1 MTAPTAPTQ
10 PTQEELRA
18 ELLRRRLAGRGAGTS
33 ARTASIPRADRTKP
47 LELSAGQRQL
57 WFLHQLDPESP
68 EYLLPMAYRLRGPL
82 SPGTLQ
88 QAFDSLAARHEIL
101 RTRYVLDAADPRQVV
116 DPAGPVDLAVTD
128 RPGLDAA
135 ARDAAAVAFTEAR
148 AAETF
153 DLAAD
158 HPLRV
163 RLLRFAPDDHVL
175 LVVMHHIACDALTRP
190 LLLADLA
197 ALYRGEELPELPV
210 QYADYAAWAAR
221 RQSGPDAD
229 RGLDR
234 WRRELAG
241 VEPLALPTDRPRPAV
256 RTWGGATHGFDVP
269 ATTATALRK
278 VARDGDATLFM
289 VLLTA
294 YQTLLGRYTGKRD
307 VSVGT
312 AVSGRTRPELR
323 QMAGYAYNTLVL
335 RGRWSADPAFR
346 DVLAAN
352 RTTVLD
358 AFDHQETP
366 FDRIADELEPERDL
380 STTPLFQ
387 VMFDLA
393 SGEGADGPGLP
404 GITAEPVPAAS
415 SIARFDLTLHLTER
429 ADGTLHGSLEYAT
442 ALFDAATAA
451 RIAGHYPRLLAQIA
465 ATPDAPLSTLDP
477 IGPEERALLLDGPA
491 TPVGT
496 DHPLDATA
504 LRPVL
509 EAILEQAAA
518 TPDATALRHGD
529 TTYTYRRLAE
539 ESEQYARRLAG
550 LGIGPEDTVAVLLDR
565 SPRLVAALLGIWRA
579 GAAYVPVD
587 PGYPDERVGHMLA
600 TTGTRTVLTETRYAD
615 RFDGPAVLVAD
626 EDGSTA
632 LDMDEDGS
640 TALDMDEDGSTA
652 LDMDEDGSTALDMD
666 EDGSAAP
673 ADADGLTVLVADDP
687 AEQAARAAATAAL
700 PTGYDLDALAYV
712 IYTSGSTGRPK
723 GVLVTHRGLANYLGW
738 TVQAYADAGPGGAP
752 LFSSVAFDLGVP
764 DLYAPLMTG
773 RDVHL
778 LPQDFDTADLGA
790 LLAAGAPYAFIKLT
804 PGHLDLLQQQL
815 TDEQIRNLAGLV
827 IAAGDSFTARLAERW
842 TTSAGPDGTRLA
854 AEYGPTE
861 ITVGNSAYFLD
872 GPVTTELVPI
882 GRAVPHTTMY
892 VLDEQLRPLPVGVP
906 GEVWIGGI
914 GVARGYAGRPDLT
927 AERFVPDPYGP
938 AGTRLYRT
946 GDIARVLPDGNLDF
960 VARADHQVKLRGYR
974 IEPGE
979 IEAALTADP
988 AVAEAVALVREDSPG
1003 AKELVAYVVPAEGAD
1018 PDDLTPAALRARVGE
1033 TLPPYM
1039 VPAAYLTLDALPLT
1053 ANGKLDRRALPA
1065 PGRAA
1070 TAVGDYVE
1078 ARDATEGAIAAI
1090 WATVLGRDTV
1100 GVHDNFFELGGD
1112 SIRAVTLV
1120 GALREAGWET
1130 SVRDIFA
1137 HRTVARL
1144 RTALGDADGAD
1155 GAGPGN
1161 TVARFALIGEQ
1172 DRAALPADVTDAYPV
1187 SLTQAGMLVEMYGE
1201 STENRYHNITSFR
1214 IRDELPFDPEAF
1226 QRAADLIVERH
1237 EVMRTSFALDGYS
1250 RPLQLVHAASRMP
1263 CVFDDLRHLPAAR
1276 RELALW
1282 EFADRDREELFDL
1295 TRAPLMRMAV
1305 HLLDDESWWLSIT
1318 ECHPV
1323 IEGWSY
1329 HSQLMEMLRAYRALR
1344 SGAEPETAPP
1354 VPAVRYADFVAGELR
1369 SLEDPADRDHWRH
1382 IVDTY
1387 ERFSVPAGW
1396 QGDDEGDERYRI
1408 DVPLG
1413 DVEPGLRA
1421 LATAAEVP
1429 YKSVLHAAHS
1439 KVLSLLT
1446 HAERFRGGMVAD
1458 ARPEE
1463 AGAERVSGMYLNSVP
1478 FPYERTAATWGELA
1492 QQVFAR
1498 EVELWPHRRYPMP
1511 AMRRPGGESHLID
1524 VLFHYLDFH
1533 QVDTELIDIMASRDD
1548 SPNEF
1553 RLVVGTPVRGHLS
1566 IASRTRTLSRGRA
1579 KRLAAL
1585 YTAVF
1590 ADMARTGAEGDAR
1603 GSYPDT
1609 YERAALAAPALP
1621 HSDTPADV
1629 LGAFEAQAAR
1639 TPTAPALSFGSA
1651 TLSSATHSSG
1661 TLSYAALDARAEAV
1675 AHRLRTLGAGPETRV
1690 AVLLDRGPDLVAAL
1704 LGVWKA
1710 GAAQVPV
1717 DPCTPDARIAGAE
1730 FTLAVTERR
1739 HAARLGDIPLV
1750 VTEDLTDTPVPARP
1764 ATVHDP
1770 DRLAYV
1776 LHTSGSTGTP
1786 KGVEISHRSLAHYL
1800 HWAVEQYAA
1809 AGTHGA
1815 PWFTSVGFDLGLP
1828 ALYAPL
1834 MTGQTVRLLPQSYG
1848 PGEFGAEL
1856 LKGAPYSFVG
1866 LTPGHLTLLEAQ
1878 LTEAELGSLAA
1889 LAVCAGDAYP
1899 AAQADRV
1906 AARIGAGGMVLAA
1919 EYGPTEATVAA
1930 TALRVLPRHRSAPR
1944 PVAAPAGVRAGLQH
1958 ADTLHAPERPRA
1970 PRTLVAL
1977 GSPLPGVT
1985 LRLLDS
1991 ALRPVPDGITGEVY
2005 LGGDGLA
2012 RGYAGRP
2019 DLTAAAFLPD
2029 PYGLPGARLYRT
2041 GDLARRLPGG
2051 ALEFLGRADDQ
2062 VKIRGHR
2069 VEPGEA
2075 EAALAADPSVR
2086 EALVAAVD
2094 AADGGKRL
2102 AAWVVPA
2109 EGHTVSVPALRERL
2123 RAVLPAAVIP
2133 ATVTALPAL
2142 PLGEN
2147 GKRDRFALVARAAT
2161 AADAPYEQ
2169 PRTDTE
2175 RRLAAVWAEVLGLEQ
2190 VGVHDDFRDL
2200 GGDSLLVPPL
2210 LLAARRAGLPLDLAT
2225 ALRHH
2230 TVEHLAAALDVRTAH
2245 DPAQEG

>member
-18 ELLRRRLAGRGAGTS
+18 ELLRRRLAGRAGRGTATP
-33 ARTASIPRADRTKP
+33 ARTAAIPPADRTRP
-47 LELSAGQRQL
+47 LELSSGQRQL
-57 WFLHQLDPESP
+57 WFLHQLDPDSP
-68 EYLLPMAYRLRGPL
+68 EYLLPMAHRLRGPL
-82 SPGTLQ
+82 QTHTLQ

-101 RTRYVLDAADPRQVV
+101 RTRYVLDPDGPHQVIDP
-116 DPAGPVDLAVTD
+116 PGPVDLALTD
-128 RPGLDAA
+128 RPSLDTT
-135 ARDAAAVAFTEAR
+135 ARDEAAVAFTQAH
-148 AAETF
+148 AAQTF
-153 DLAAD
+153 DLATD

-163 RLLRFAPDDHVL
+163 RLLRLAPDDHVL

-190 LLLADLA
+190 LLLDDLA
-197 ALYRGEELPELPV
+197 ALHRGEQLPELPV
-210 QYADYAAWAAR
+210 QYADYAAWTAR
-221 RQSGPDAD
+221 RQNGPDAD
-229 RGLDR
+229 RGLDH
-234 WRRELAG
+234 WRRQLAG

-256 RTWGGATHGFDVP
+256 RTWDGATHGFDIP
-269 ATTATALRK
+269 ATTTEKLRT
-278 VARDGDATLFM
+278 VARDNDATLFM

-307 VSVGT
+307 IAVGT
-312 AVSGRTRPELR
+312 AVSARTRPELR
-323 QMAGYAYNTLVL
+323 RMAGYAYNTLVL
-335 RGRWSADPAFR
+335 RARWGTDPTFR

-358 AFDHQETP
+358 AFDHQDTP

-393 SGEGADGPGLP
+393 TGEGTDAPDLP
-404 GITAEPVPAAS
+404 GITAEPVPATS
-415 SIARFDLTLHLTER
+415 SIARFDLTLHLAER

-442 ALFDAATAA
+442 ALFDPATAA
-451 RIAGHYPRLLAQIA
+451 RIADHYTRLLTQIA
-465 ATPDAPLSTLDP
+465 TAPDTPLHTLDP
-477 IGPEERALLLDGPA
+477 IGPQERALLLDGPA

-496 DHPLDATA
+496 DHPLDPTA

-509 EAILEQAAA
+509 HTILEQAAA
-518 TPDATALRHGD
+518 TPDATALRHDG
-529 TTYTYRRLAE
+529 TPYTYRRLAE
-539 ESEQYARRLAG
+539 ESEQHARRLAG

-565 SPRLVAALLGIWRA
+565 SPQLIAALLGIWRA

-587 PGYPDERVGHMLA
+587 PGHPDERIGHML
-600 TTGTRTVLTETRYAD
+600 TTTHTRTVLTQTRHAH
-615 RFDGPAVLVAD
+615 RFAAHTAPDGG
-626 EDGSTA
+626 E
-632 LDMDEDGS
+632 
-640 TALDMDEDGSTA
+640 
-652 LDMDEDGSTALDMD
+652 
-666 EDGSAAP
+666 
-673 ADADGLTVLVADDP
+673 DGLTVLVTDDP
-687 AEQAARAAATAAL
+687 AEQTARTTATAAL
-700 PTGYDLDALAYV
+700 PTTHDLDTLAYV
-712 IYTSGSTGRPK
+712 IHTSGSTGTPK

-738 TVQAYADAGPGGAP
+738 TAHAYAHAGPGGAP
-752 LFSSVAFDLGVP
+752 LFSSIAFDLGVP

-778 LPQDFDTADLGA
+778 LPQDLDTADLGT
-790 LLAAGAPYAFIKLT
+790 LLARGAPYAFIKLT

-815 TDEQIRNLAGLV
+815 TDDQIKNLAGLV

-872 GPVTTELVPI
+872 TPLTTELVPI
-882 GRAVPHTTMY
+882 GRAIPNTTMY
-892 VLDEQLRPLPVGVP
+892 VLDEHLRPLPVGVP
-906 GEVWIGGI
+906 GEVWIGGT

-979 IEAALTADP
+979 IETALTAHP
-988 AVAEAVALVREDSPG
+988 AVAEAVALVREDTPG
-1003 AKELVAYVVPAEGAD
+1003 ARELVAYLVPAQDAE
-1018 PDDLTPAALRARVGE
+1018 PDDLTPAALRARLVE

-1070 TAVGDYVE
+1070 TAVNSTYVE
-1078 ARDATEGAIAAI
+1078 ARDTTEGAIAGI

-1144 RTALGDADGAD
+1144 RAALGDTHTTAPDTAAPDG
-1155 GAGPGN
+1155 
-1161 TVARFALIGEQ
+1161 TVARFALIGEKDQ
-1172 DRAALPADVTDAYPV
+1172 AALPADVTDAYPV
-1187 SLTQAGMLVEMYGE
+1187 SLTQAGMLVEMYGR

-1214 IRDELPFDPEAF
+1214 IRDDLPFDPDAF

-1250 RPLQLVHAASRMP
+1250 RPLQLVHAAGRMP
-1263 CVFDDLRHLPAAR
+1263 CLFDDLRHLPAEQ
-1276 RELALW
+1276 REQALW

-1329 HSQLMEMLRAYRALR
+1329 HSQLMEMLRAYHALR
-1344 SGAEPETAPP
+1344 SGTEPQPAPP
-1354 VPAVRYADFVAGELR
+1354 LPAVRYADFVAGELR
-1369 SLEDPADRDHWRH
+1369 SLDDPADRDHWRH
-1382 IVDTY
+1382 IVDTH

-1396 QGDDEGDERYRI
+1396 QGDDETDERYRI
-1408 DVPLG
+1408 DIPLTG
-1413 DVEPGLRA
+1413 IEPGLRA

-1446 HAERFRGGMVAD
+1446 RAERFRGGMVAD
-1458 ARPEE
+1458 ARPEQ

-1478 FPYERTAATWGELA
+1478 FPYERTATTWGELA
-1492 QQVFAR
+1492 RQVFAR

-1511 AMRRPGGESHLID
+1511 AMRTPGGESHLID

-1579 KRLAAL
+1579 RRLAAL
-1585 YTAVF
+1585 YTAVLT
-1590 ADMARTGAEGDAR
+1590 DMARTGADGDAR
-1603 GSYPDT
+1603 GAYPDRH
-1609 YERAALAAPALP
+1609 ERAALAAPALP

-1629 LGAFEAQAAR
+1629 LTAFEAQAAR
-1639 TPTAPALSFGSA
+1639 TPTAPALSHGTA
-1651 TLSSATHSSG
+1651 
-1661 TLSYAALDARAEAV
+1661 TLSYAALDTRAEAV
-1675 AHRLRTLGAGPETRV
+1675 AHHLRTLGAGPETRV
-1690 AVLLDRGPDLVAAL
+1690 AVLLDRGFDLVAAL
-1704 LGVWKA
+1704 LGIWKA
-1710 GAAQVPV
+1710 GAAQVPL
-1717 DPCTPDARIAGAE
+1717 DPCTPDARITATG
-1730 FTLAVTERR
+1730 FSLAVTERR
-1739 HAARLGDIPLV
+1739 HATRLGDVPLLI
-1750 VTEDLTDTPVPARP
+1750 TQDIEDTPAPARKT
-1764 ATVHDP
+1764 AAHDP

-1786 KGVEISHRSLAHYL
+1786 KGVEISHRSLSHYL
-1800 HWAVEQYAA
+1800 HWAIEQYAA
-1809 AGTHGA
+1809 AGTGGA
-1815 PWFTSVGFDLGLP
+1815 PWFTSVGFDLGIP

-1834 MTGQTVRLLPQSYG
+1834 MTGQTVRLLPQTHR
-1848 PGEFGAEL
+1848 PQEFGAEL

-1866 LTPGHLTLLEAQ
+1866 LTPGHLALLEAQ
-1878 LTEAELGSLAA
+1878 LTDAELGSLAA

-1906 AARIGAGGMVLAA
+1906 AARIPAGGMTLAA
-1919 EYGPTEATVAA
+1919 EYGPTETTVAA
-1930 TALRVLPRHRSAPR
+1930 TALRVLPRHRDRHPGPPR
-1944 PVAAPAGVRAGLQH
+1944 PAAPASGVRAGLQH
-1958 ADTLHAPERPRA
+1958 ADTLHAPERPRN
-1970 PRTLVAL
+1970 PHTLVAL
-1977 GSPLPGVT
+1977 GSPIPGTT
-1985 LRLLDS
+1985 LRLLDD
-1991 ALRPVPDGITGEVY
+1991 ALRPVPDGTAGEVY

-2012 RGYAGRP
+2012 RGYADRP

-2051 ALEFLGRADDQ
+2051 ALEFLGRTDDQ

-2094 AADGGKRL
+2094 AADGKKRL

-2109 EGHTVSVPALRERL
+2109 QGHTVLVPALRDRL
-2123 RAVLPAAVIP
+2123 RTVLPAAAIP

-2142 PLGEN
+2142 PLGDN
-2147 GKRDRFALVARAAT
+2147 GKRDRAALVARAAT
-2161 AADAPYEQ
+2161 ATDTPHQE

-2175 RRLAAVWAEVLGLEQ
+2175 RRLAAVWAQVLGLEQ

>member
-10 PTQEELRA
+10 PTQQELRA
-18 ELLRRRLAGRGAGTS
+18 ELLRRRLAGRAGRGADTP
-33 ARTASIPRADRTKP
+33 ARTAAIPRADRTKP

-88 QAFDSLAARHEIL
+88 RAFDALAARHEIL

-116 DPAGPVDLAVTD
+116 DPAGPVDFAVTD

-135 ARDAAAVAFTEAR
+135 ARDTAAVAFTEAR

-197 ALYRGEELPELPV
+197 ALHRGEELPELPV

-307 VSVGT
+307 VAVGT

-335 RGRWSADPAFR
+335 RARWGADPAFR
-346 DVLAAN
+346 DVLAHN

-393 SGEGADGPGLP
+393 SGEGADGPDLP

-451 RIAGHYPRLLAQIA
+451 RIAGHYTRVLDRIA
-465 ATPDAPLSTLDP
+465 AAPDAPLSALDP

-496 DHPLDATA
+496 DHALDATA

-509 EAILEQAAA
+509 ETILEQAAA

-529 TTYTYRRLAE
+529 TTFTYRRLAE

-550 LGIGPEDTVAVLLDR
+550 LGVGPEDTVAVLLDR
-565 SPRLVAALLGIWRA
+565 SPQLVAALLGIWRA

-615 RFDGPAVLVAD
+615 RFDGLTVPVSGEGGLAVPAAAD
-626 EDGSTA
+626 
-632 LDMDEDGS
+632 
-640 TALDMDEDGSTA
+640 
-652 LDMDEDGSTALDMD
+652 
-666 EDGSAAP
+666 
-673 ADADGLTVLVADDP
+673 DGLTVLVADDP
-687 AEQAARAAATAAL
+687 AEQTARAAATAAL

-738 TVQAYADAGPGGAP
+738 TVQAYAGAGPGGAP

-778 LPQDFDTADLGA
+778 LPQDFDTADLGT

-815 TDEQIRNLAGLV
+815 TDDQIRNLAGLV

-842 TTSAGPDGTRLA
+842 TTSAGTDGTRLA

-892 VLDEQLRPLPVGVP
+892 VLDEHLRPLPVGVP

-988 AVAEAVALVREDSPG
+988 AVAEAVVLVREDSPG
-1003 AKELVAYVVPAEGAD
+1003 ARELVAYVVPAEGAD
-1018 PDDLTPAALRARVGE
+1018 PDDIAPAALRARVGE
-1033 TLPPYM
+1033 ALPPYM

-1078 ARDATEGAIAAI
+1078 ARDATEGAIAGI

-1144 RTALGDADGAD
+1144 RAALGDADGA
-1155 GAGPGN
+1155 GPGA

-1250 RPLQLVHAASRMP
+1250 RPLQLVHAAARMP

-1344 SGAEPETAPP
+1344 SGAGPEPAPP

-1369 SLEDPADRDHWRH
+1369 SLDDPADRDHWRH

-1446 HAERFRGGMVAD
+1446 RAERFRGGMVAD

-1590 ADMARTGAEGDAR
+1590 ADMARTGADGDAR
-1603 GSYPDT
+1603 GSYPDS

-1639 TPTAPALSFGSA
+1639 TPDAPALSFGSA
-1651 TLSSATHSSG
+1651 TLPHAVLPQAASPQA

-1675 AHRLRTLGAGPETRV
+1675 AHRLRALGAGPETRV

-1730 FTLAVTERR
+1730 FALAVTERR
-1739 HAARLGDIPLV
+1739 HAARLGDIPLL
-1750 VTEDLTDTPVPARP
+1750 VTEDLTDTPVPAGP
-1764 ATVHDP
+1764 AIAHDP

-1809 AGTHGA
+1809 AGTGGA
-1815 PWFTSVGFDLGLP
+1815 PWFTSVGFDLGIP

-1834 MTGQTVRLLPQSYG
+1834 MTGQTVRLLPQAYG

-1878 LTEAELGSLAA
+1878 LTDAELGSLAA

-1906 AARIGAGGMVLAA
+1906 AARIPAGGMVLAA

-1930 TALRVLPRHRSAPR
+1930 TALRVLPRQRSTPR
-1944 PVAAPAGVRAGLQH
+1944 PVAAATGVRAGLQH

-2019 DLTAAAFLPD
+2019 GPTAAAFLPD
-2029 PYGLPGARLYRT
+2029 PYGLPGTRLYRT

-2075 EAALAADPSVR
+2075 EAALAADPSVH

-2123 RAVLPAAVIP
+2123 RAVLPAAVVP

-2161 AADAPYEQ
+2161 AADAPYEE

>member
-673 ADADGLTVLVADDP
+673 ADADDGLTVLVADDP

-1354 VPAVRYADFVAGELR
+1354 AP
-1369 SLEDPADRDHWRH
+1369 S
-1382 IVDTY
+1382 
-1387 ERFSVPAGW
+1387 AGW
-1396 QGDDEGDERYRI
+1396 
-1408 DVPLG
+1408 P
-1413 DVEPGLRA
+1413 
-1421 LATAAEVP
+1421 
-1429 YKSVLHAAHS
+1429 
-1439 KVLSLLT
+1439 
-1446 HAERFRGGMVAD
+1446 
-1458 ARPEE
+1458 
-1463 AGAERVSGMYLNSVP
+1463 
-1478 FPYERTAATWGELA
+1478 
-1492 QQVFAR
+1492 
-1498 EVELWPHRRYPMP
+1498 
-1511 AMRRPGGESHLID
+1511 RRPG
-1524 VLFHYLDFH
+1524 
-1533 QVDTELIDIMASRDD
+1533 
-1548 SPNEF
+1548 SP
-1553 RLVVGTPVRGHLS
+1553 S
-1566 IASRTRTLSRGRA
+1566 
-1579 KRLAAL
+1579 
-1585 YTAVF
+1585 
-1590 ADMARTGAEGDAR
+1590 
-1603 GSYPDT
+1603 
-1609 YERAALAAPALP
+1609 
-1621 HSDTPADV
+1621 
-1629 LGAFEAQAAR
+1629 
-1639 TPTAPALSFGSA
+1639 
-1651 TLSSATHSSG
+1651 
-1661 TLSYAALDARAEAV
+1661 
-1675 AHRLRTLGAGPETRV
+1675 
-1690 AVLLDRGPDLVAAL
+1690 
-1704 LGVWKA
+1704 W
-1710 GAAQVPV
+1710 
-1717 DPCTPDARIAGAE
+1717 
-1730 FTLAVTERR
+1730 
-1739 HAARLGDIPLV
+1739 
-1750 VTEDLTDTPVPARP
+1750 
-1764 ATVHDP
+1764 
-1770 DRLAYV
+1770 
-1776 LHTSGSTGTP
+1776 
-1786 KGVEISHRSLAHYL
+1786 
-1800 HWAVEQYAA
+1800 
-1809 AGTHGA
+1809 
-1815 PWFTSVGFDLGLP
+1815 
-1828 ALYAPL
+1828 
-1834 MTGQTVRLLPQSYG
+1834 
-1848 PGEFGAEL
+1848 
-1856 LKGAPYSFVG
+1856 
-1866 LTPGHLTLLEAQ
+1866 
-1878 LTEAELGSLAA
+1878 
-1889 LAVCAGDAYP
+1889 
-1899 AAQADRV
+1899 
-1906 AARIGAGGMVLAA
+1906 
-1919 EYGPTEATVAA
+1919 
-1930 TALRVLPRHRSAPR
+1930 
-1944 PVAAPAGVRAGLQH
+1944 
-1958 ADTLHAPERPRA
+1958 
-1970 PRTLVAL
+1970 
-1977 GSPLPGVT
+1977 
-1985 LRLLDS
+1985 
-1991 ALRPVPDGITGEVY
+1991 
-2005 LGGDGLA
+2005 
-2012 RGYAGRP
+2012 
-2019 DLTAAAFLPD
+2019 
-2029 PYGLPGARLYRT
+2029 
-2041 GDLARRLPGG
+2041 
-2051 ALEFLGRADDQ
+2051 
-2062 VKIRGHR
+2062 
-2069 VEPGEA
+2069 
-2075 EAALAADPSVR
+2075 
-2086 EALVAAVD
+2086 
-2094 AADGGKRL
+2094 
-2102 AAWVVPA
+2102 
-2109 EGHTVSVPALRERL
+2109 
-2123 RAVLPAAVIP
+2123 
-2133 ATVTALPAL
+2133 
-2142 PLGEN
+2142 
-2147 GKRDRFALVARAAT
+2147 
-2161 AADAPYEQ
+2161 
-2169 PRTDTE
+2169 
-2175 RRLAAVWAEVLGLEQ
+2175 
-2190 VGVHDDFRDL
+2190 
-2200 GGDSLLVPPL
+2200 
-2210 LLAARRAGLPLDLAT
+2210 
-2225 ALRHH
+2225 
-2230 TVEHLAAALDVRTAH
+2230 
-2245 DPAQEG
+2245 

>member
-1 MTAPTAPTQ
+1 
-10 PTQEELRA
+10 
-18 ELLRRRLAGRGAGTS
+18 
-33 ARTASIPRADRTKP
+33 
-47 LELSAGQRQL
+47 
-57 WFLHQLDPESP
+57 
-68 EYLLPMAYRLRGPL
+68 
-82 SPGTLQ
+82 SPGTLRE
-88 QAFDSLAARHEIL
+88 AFDALAARHEIL

-116 DPAGPVDLAVTD
+116 DPAGPVDFAVSV
-128 RPGLDAA
+128 RPGLDAT

-190 LLLADLA
+190 LLLTDLA
-197 ALYRGEELPELPV
+197 ALHRGEELPALPV
-210 QYADYAAWAAR
+210 QYADYAAWTAR
-221 RQSGPDAD
+221 RQIGPDAD
-229 RGLDR
+229 RGLDW
-234 WRRELAG
+234 WRGQLAG
-241 VEPLALPTDRPRPAV
+241 TEPLALPTDRPRPAV

-269 ATTATALRK
+269 AATATALREI
-278 VARDGDATLFM
+278 ARDGDATLFM

-307 VSVGT
+307 VPVGT

-323 QMAGYAYNTLVL
+323 EMAGYAYNTLVL
-335 RGRWSADPAFR
+335 RARWGADPAFR

-393 SGEGADGPGLP
+393 SGQGSDGPELP
-404 GITAEPVPAAS
+404 GIATEPVAAS
-415 SIARFDLTLHLTER
+415 GAIARFDLTLHLTER

-451 RIAGHYPRLLAQIA
+451 RIAGHYTRLLAEIA
-465 ATPDAPLSTLDP
+465 AAPDAPLSALDP

-496 DHPLDATA
+496 GHALDATA

-509 EAILEQAAA
+509 ETIVEQAAA
-518 TPDATALRHGD
+518 TPDATALRHDG
-529 TTYTYRRLAE
+529 TAYSYRRLAE

-550 LGIGPEDTVAVLLDR
+550 LGIGPEDTVGVLLDR
-565 SPRLVAALLGIWRA
+565 SPHLVAALLGIWRA
-579 GAAYVPVD
+579 GAAYVPID

-600 TTGTRTVLTETRYAD
+600 ATDTRVVLTETRYAD
-615 RFDGPAVLVAD
+615 RFDGP
-626 EDGSTA
+626 
-632 LDMDEDGS
+632 
-640 TALDMDEDGSTA
+640 
-652 LDMDEDGSTALDMD
+652 
-666 EDGSAAP
+666 
-673 ADADGLTVLVADDP
+673 TVLVTDDP
-687 AEQAARAAATAAL
+687 AEQAARTVATAAL
-700 PTGYDLDALAYV
+700 PASYDLDALAYV

-738 TVQAYADAGPGGAP
+738 TVQAYAGAGTSGAP
-752 LFSSVAFDLGVP
+752 LFSSIAFDLGVP

-773 RDVHL
+773 QRVDL

-790 LLAAGAPYAFIKLT
+790 LLAAGAPYSFVKLT

-815 TDEQIRNLAGLV
+815 TSDQIQGLAGLV

-842 TTSAGPDGTRLA
+842 TASAGPDGTRLA

-882 GRAVPHTTMY
+882 GRAIPHTTMY
-892 VLDEQLRPLPVGVP
+892 VLDEHLRPLPVGVP

-914 GVARGYAGRPDLT
+914 GLARGYAGRPDLT

-938 AGTRLYRT
+938 AGARLYRT

-979 IEAALTADP
+979 IESVLTAHP

-1003 AKELVAYVVPAEGAD
+1003 ARELVAYVVPADGAD
-1018 PDDLTPAALRARVGE
+1018 PDALAPAALRAHIGE
-1033 TLPPYM
+1033 TLPSYM
-1039 VPAAYLTLDALPLT
+1039 VPAACLTLDALPLT

-1065 PGRAA
+1065 PGRDA
-1070 TAVGDYVE
+1070 TAVGAYVE
-1078 ARDATEGAIAAI
+1078 ARDATERAMAEV
-1090 WATVLGRDTV
+1090 WATVLGRDLV

-1144 RTALGDADGAD
+1144 RAAVGHGAEPT
-1155 GAGPGN
+1155 GT
-1161 TVARFALIGEQ
+1161 TVARFALIGEE

-1187 SLTQAGMLVEMYGE
+1187 SLTQAGMLVEMYGR

-1214 IRDELPFDPEAF
+1214 IRDELPFDPESF
-1226 QRAADLIVERH
+1226 RRAADLIVERH

-1276 RELALW
+1276 REQALW

-1344 SGAEPETAPP
+1344 SGAEPEPAPP

-1369 SLEDPADRDHWRH
+1369 SLEDPADRAHWRH

-1396 QGDDEGDERYRI
+1396 QGDDEGEERYRI
-1408 DVPLG
+1408 DIPLG
-1413 DVEPGLRA
+1413 GVEPGLRA

-1446 HAERFRGGMVAD
+1446 RAERFRGGMVAD

-1478 FPYERTAATWGELA
+1478 FPYERTARTWGELA

-1498 EVELWPHRRYPMP
+1498 EIELWPHRRYPMP

-1585 YTAVF
+1585 YTAVL
-1590 ADMARTGAEGDAR
+1590 ADMARTGADGDAR
-1603 GSYPDT
+1603 GAYPDA
-1609 YERAALAAPALP
+1609 YERGALAAPALP

-1639 TPTAPALSFGSA
+1639 TPTAPALSFQA
-1651 TLSSATHSSG
+1651 A

-1675 AHRLRTLGAGPETRV
+1675 AHRLRALGAGPETRV

-1717 DPCTPDARIAGAE
+1717 DPCTPDARIAGIDCA
-1730 FTLAVTERR
+1730 LAVTERR
-1739 HAARLGDIPLV
+1739 HAARLGDRPLLIA
-1750 VTEDLTDTPVPARP
+1750 EDLTDAPVPAGP

-1786 KGVEISHRSLAHYL
+1786 KGVEISHRSLSHYL

-1809 AGTHGA
+1809 AGTGGA

-1834 MTGQTVRLLPQSYG
+1834 MTGQTVRLLPQDYG

-1856 LKGAPYSFVG
+1856 LKGAPYAFVG
-1866 LTPGHLTLLEAQ
+1866 LTPGHLALLEAQ
-1878 LTEAELGSLAA
+1878 LTDAELGGLAA
-1889 LAVCAGDAYP
+1889 LAICAGDAYP

-1906 AARIGAGGMVLAA
+1906 AARVRAGGMLLAA

-1930 TALRVLPRHRSAPR
+1930 TALRVLPRCATVPR
-1944 PVAAPAGVRAGLQH
+1944 PVAEPKGVRAGLQH
-1958 ADTLHAPERPRA
+1958 ADSVHAPERTRR

-1991 ALRPVPDGITGEVY
+1991 TLRPVPDGIVGEVH

-2012 RGYAGRP
+2012 RGYAGRA

-2051 ALEFLGRADDQ
+2051 ALEFVGRADDQ

-2075 EAALAADPSVR
+2075 EAELAADPSVR

-2109 EGHTVSVPALRERL
+2109 EGHTVSVPALRDRL
-2123 RAVLPAAVIP
+2123 RTVLPAAVIP
-2133 ATVTALPAL
+2133 ATVTAVPAL
-2142 PLGEN
+2142 PLGEH

-2161 AADAPYEQ
+2161 AADAPYEE

-2175 RRLAAVWAEVLGLEQ
+2175 RRLAAVWAEILGLEQ

>member
-18 ELLRRRLAGRGAGTS
+18 ELLRRRLAGRAGRGADTP
-33 ARTASIPRADRTKP
+33 ARTAAIPRADRTKP

-88 QAFDSLAARHEIL
+88 RAFDALAARHEIL

-197 ALYRGEELPELPV
+197 AFYRGEELPELPV

-307 VSVGT
+307 VAVGT

-335 RGRWSADPAFR
+335 RARWGADPAFR
-346 DVLAAN
+346 DVLAHN

-393 SGEGADGPGLP
+393 SGEGADGPDLP

-451 RIAGHYPRLLAQIA
+451 RIAGHYTRVLDRIA
-465 ATPDAPLSTLDP
+465 AAPDAPLSALDP

-491 TPVGT
+491 APVGT
-496 DHPLDATA
+496 DHALDATA

-509 EAILEQAAA
+509 ETILEQAAA

-550 LGIGPEDTVAVLLDR
+550 LGVGPEDTVAVLLDR
-565 SPRLVAALLGIWRA
+565 SPQLVAALLGVWRA

-615 RFDGPAVLVAD
+615 RFDGLTVPVSGEGGLAVPVNGDGLTVPVAG
-626 EDGSTA
+626 DGSTVLA
-632 LDMDEDGS
+632 VGDGS
-640 TALDMDEDGSTA
+640 TVTA
-652 LDMDEDGSTALDMD
+652 
-666 EDGSAAP
+666 AA
-673 ADADGLTVLVADDP
+673 DDGLAVLVADDP
-687 AEQAARAAATAAL
+687 AERAARAAATAAL

-738 TVQAYADAGPGGAP
+738 TVQAYAGAGPGGAP

-778 LPQDFDTADLGA
+778 LPQDFDTADLGT

-815 TDEQIRNLAGLV
+815 TDDQIRNLAGLV

-842 TTSAGPDGTRLA
+842 TTSAGPEGTRLA

-892 VLDEQLRPLPVGVP
+892 VLDEHLRPLPVGVP

-988 AVAEAVALVREDSPG
+988 AVAEAVVLVREDSPG
-1003 AKELVAYVVPAEGAD
+1003 ARELVAYVVPAEGAD
-1018 PDDLTPAALRARVGE
+1018 PDDIAPAALRARVGE
-1033 TLPPYM
+1033 ALPPYM

-1078 ARDATEGAIAAI
+1078 ARDATEGAIAGI

-1144 RTALGDADGAD
+1144 RAALGDADGA
-1155 GAGPGN
+1155 GPGA

-1250 RPLQLVHAASRMP
+1250 RSLQLVHAASRMP
-1263 CVFDDLRHLPAAR
+1263 CVFDDLRRLPAAR

-1344 SGAEPETAPP
+1344 SGAEPEPAPP

-1369 SLEDPADRDHWRH
+1369 SLDDPADRDHWRH

-1446 HAERFRGGMVAD
+1446 RAERFRGGMVAD

-1590 ADMARTGAEGDAR
+1590 ADMARTGADGDAR
-1603 GSYPDT
+1603 GSYPDS

-1639 TPTAPALSFGSA
+1639 TPNAPALSFGSA
-1651 TLSSATHSSG
+1651 ALPHAVLPQAASPQA
-1661 TLSYAALDARAEAV
+1661 TLSYAALDARAEVV
-1675 AHRLRTLGAGPETRV
+1675 AHRLRALGAGPETRV

-1730 FTLAVTERR
+1730 FALAVTERR
-1739 HAARLGDIPLV
+1739 HAARLGDIPLL
-1750 VTEDLTDTPVPARP
+1750 VTEDLTDTPVPAGGAP
-1764 ATVHDP
+1764 AVAHDP

-1809 AGTHGA
+1809 AGTGGA
-1815 PWFTSVGFDLGLP
+1815 PWFTSVGFDLGIP

-1834 MTGQTVRLLPQSYG
+1834 MTGQTVRLLPQAYG

-1878 LTEAELGSLAA
+1878 LTDAELGSLAA

-1906 AARIGAGGMVLAA
+1906 AARIPAGGMVLAA

-1930 TALRVLPRHRSAPR
+1930 TALRVLPRQRRTPR
-1944 PVAAPAGVRAGLQH
+1944 PAPAATGVRAGLQH

-2019 DLTAAAFLPD
+2019 GPTAAAFLPD

-2075 EAALAADPSVR
+2075 EAALAADPSVH

-2123 RAVLPAAVIP
+2123 RAVLPTAVVP

-2161 AADAPYEQ
+2161 AADAPYEE

>member
-1 MTAPTAPTQ
+1 MTAPTAPTR
-10 PTQEELRA
+10 PTQQELRA
-18 ELLRRRLAGRGAGTS
+18 ELLRRRLAGRAGQGTPTT
-33 ARTASIPRADRTKP
+33 ARAATIPRADRTKP
-47 LELSAGQRQL
+47 LELSSGQRQL
-57 WFLHQLDPESP
+57 WFLHQLDPASP
-68 EYLLPMAYRLRGPL
+68 EYLLPMAHRLHGPL
-82 SPGTLQ
+82 STDTLR
-88 QAFDSLAARHEIL
+88 QAFDALAARHEIL
-101 RTRYVLDAADPRQVV
+101 RTRYVLDTAEPRQAI
-116 DPAGPVDLAVTD
+116 DPAAPVDLTVTD
-128 RPGLDAA
+128 RPGLDPA
-135 ARDAAAVAFTEAR
+135 ARDTAAVTFTETHA
-148 AAETF
+148 TQPF
-153 DLAAD
+153 DLATD

-163 RLLRFAPDDHVL
+163 RILRLAPDDHVL

-197 ALYRGEELPELPV
+197 ALYRGEELPEPPV

-221 RQSGPDAD
+221 RQNGPDAD

-234 WRRELAG
+234 WRRELTG
-241 VEPLALPTDRPRPAV
+241 VEPLALPTDRPRPAT
-256 RTWGGATHGFDVP
+256 RTWDGASHGFDVP
-269 ATTATALRK
+269 AATTTALRRT
-278 VARDGDATLFM
+278 ADQGDATLFM

-294 YQTLLGRYTGKRD
+294 YQVLLGRYTGKQD
-307 VSVGT
+307 IAVGT

-335 RGRWSADPAFR
+335 RARWGSDPAFT
-346 DVLAAN
+346 DLLAAN

-358 AFDHQETP
+358 AFDHQDTP

-393 SGEGADGPGLP
+393 SGEGTDGPELP
-404 GITAEPVPAAS
+404 GITARPVPAAG

-442 ALFDAATAA
+442 ALFDATTAA
-451 RIAGHYPRLLAQIA
+451 RIAGHYTRLLTQIA
-465 ATPDAPLSTLDP
+465 TAPHTPLSALDP
-477 IGPEERALLLDGPA
+477 IGPQERALLLDGPA

-509 EAILEQAAA
+509 ETILHQAAT
-518 TPDATALRHGD
+518 TPDATALRHDG

-539 ESEQYARRLAG
+539 ESERHARRLTG

-565 SPRLVAALLGIWRA
+565 SPRLITALLGIWRA
-579 GAAYVPVD
+579 GAAYVPLD
-587 PGYPDERVGHMLA
+587 PGYPDDRIAHMLA
-600 TTGTRTVLTETRYAD
+600 TTDTRTVLTETRHAG
-615 RFDGPAVLVAD
+615 RF
-626 EDGSTA
+626 
-632 LDMDEDGS
+632 
-640 TALDMDEDGSTA
+640 
-652 LDMDEDGSTALDMD
+652 
-666 EDGSAAP
+666 
-673 ADADGLTVLVADDP
+673 ADGRGRTVLVTDDP
-687 AEQAARAAATAAL
+687 AEQAARTAATAAL
-700 PTGYDLDALAYV
+700 PTTYDLDALAYV
-712 IYTSGSTGRPK
+712 IHTSGSTGRPK

-752 LFSSVAFDLGVP
+752 LFSSIAFDLGVP

-773 RDVHL
+773 RAVDL

-790 LLAAGAPYAFIKLT
+790 LLTAGAPYAFIKLT

-815 TDEQIRNLAGLV
+815 TDDQVRGLAGLV

-842 TTSAGPDGTRLA
+842 TAAAGPDGPRLA

-872 GPVTTELVPI
+872 EPLTTELVPI

-892 VLDEQLRPLPVGVP
+892 VLDEHLAPLPVGVP

-938 AGTRLYRT
+938 PGTRLYRT

-979 IEAALTADP
+979 IESALTADP
-988 AVAEAVALVREDSPG
+988 AVAEAVALVREDTPG
-1003 AKELVAYVVPAEGAD
+1003 ARELVAYLVPAEDAR
-1018 PDDLTPAALRARVGE
+1018 PDDLTPAALRARLGD

-1070 TAVGDYVE
+1070 TAVGAYVE

-1144 RTALGDADGAD
+1144 RAALGDADAD
-1155 GAGPGN
+1155 AEGTGPGT
-1161 TVARFALIGEQ
+1161 TVARFALIGDD

-1187 SLTQAGMLVEMYGE
+1187 SLTQAGMLVEMHGR

-1214 IRDELPFDPEAF
+1214 IRDELPFDPDAF

-1250 RPLQLVHAASRMP
+1250 RPLQLVHAAARMP
-1263 CVFDDLRHLPAAR
+1263 CVFHDLRHLPATR
-1276 RELALW
+1276 REQALW

-1329 HSQLMEMLRAYRALR
+1329 HSQLMEMVRAYHALR
-1344 SGAEPETAPP
+1344 SGTPPEPAPP
-1354 VPAVRYADFVAGELR
+1354 LPAVRYADFVAGELR
-1369 SLEDPADRDHWRH
+1369 SLDDTADRDHWRR

-1387 ERFSVPAGW
+1387 ERFSLPTGW
-1396 QGDDEGDERYRI
+1396 QGDDESDERYRI
-1408 DVPLG
+1408 DIPLG
-1413 DVEPGLRA
+1413 DTEPGLRA

-1446 HAERFRGGMVAD
+1446 RATRFRGGMVAD

-1478 FPYERTAATWGELA
+1478 FPYERTARTWGELA
-1492 QQVFAR
+1492 QQVFAH

-1511 AMRRPGGESHLID
+1511 AMRVPGGESHLID

-1566 IASRTRTLSRGRA
+1566 LASRTGTLSRGRA

-1585 YTAVF
+1585 YTAVLT
-1590 ADMARTGAEGDAR
+1590 DMARTGADGDAR
-1603 GSYPDT
+1603 GAYPDAQ
-1609 YERAALAAPALP
+1609 ERATLIAPALP

-1629 LGAFEAQAAR
+1629 LGAIEAQAAR
-1639 TPTAPALSFGSA
+1639 TPAAPALSHGS
-1651 TLSSATHSSG
+1651 T

-1675 AHRLRTLGAGPETRV
+1675 AHRLRALGAGPETRV

-1704 LGVWKA
+1704 LGVWKT
-1710 GAAQVPV
+1710 GAAQVPL
-1717 DPCTPDARIAGAE
+1717 DPCTPDPRIAAAGI
-1730 FTLAVTERR
+1730 TLAVTERR
-1739 HAARLGDIPLV
+1739 HAARLGDVPLL
-1750 VTEDLTDTPVPARP
+1750 VTEDIDDTPAPTRP
-1764 ATVHDP
+1764 ATAHDP

-1809 AGTHGA
+1809 AGTGGA
-1815 PWFTSVGFDLGLP
+1815 PWFTSVGFDLGIP

-1834 MTGQTVRLLPQSYG
+1834 MTGQTVRLLPQTYE
-1848 PGEFGAEL
+1848 PGEFGTEL

-1866 LTPGHLTLLEAQ
+1866 LTPGHLALLETQ
-1878 LTEAELGSLAA
+1878 LTDAELGSLAA

-1899 AAQADRV
+1899 ADQAHRV
-1906 AARIGAGGMVLAA
+1906 TARTRAGGMALAA

-1930 TALRVLPRHRSAPR
+1930 TALRVLPRHRPAPR
-1944 PVAAPAGVRAGLQH
+1944 PAPAASGVRTGLQH
-1958 ADTLHAPERPRA
+1958 AATLHAPEHPRD

-1985 LRLLDS
+1985 LRLLDDL
-1991 ALRPVPDGITGEVY
+1991 LRPVPDGITGEVY

-2019 DLTAAAFLPD
+2019 GPTAAAFLPD

-2075 EAALAADPSVR
+2075 EAALAADPAVR

-2109 EGHTVSVPALRERL
+2109 EGHTVHVPALRERL
-2123 RAVLPAAVIP
+2123 RAVLPAAAIP

-2142 PLGEN
+2142 PLGDN

-2161 AADAPYEQ
+2161 AADTPYEE
-2169 PRTDTE
+2169 PRSDTE
-2175 RRLAAVWAEVLGLEQ
+2175 RRLAAVWAEVLGLER

-2230 TVEHLAAALDVRTAH
+2230 TVEHLAAALDART
-2245 DPAQEG
+2245 AQEG

>member
-18 ELLRRRLAGRGAGTS
+18 ELLRRRLAGRGAGTP
-33 ARTASIPRADRTKP
+33 ARAAAIPRADRTRP

-88 QAFDSLAARHEIL
+88 QACDALAARHEIL

-197 ALYRGEELPELPV
+197 AFYRGEELPELPV

-221 RQSGPDAD
+221 RQNGPEAD

-269 ATTATALRK
+269 ATTAAALRK

-335 RGRWSADPAFR
+335 RSRWGADPAFR

-393 SGEGADGPGLP
+393 SGEGADGPDLP
-404 GITAEPVPAAS
+404 GISAEPVPAAS

-451 RIAGHYPRLLAQIA
+451 RIAGHYTRLLAEIA

-509 EAILEQAAA
+509 ETILEQAAA

-565 SPRLVAALLGIWRA
+565 SPQLVAALLGIWRA

-615 RFDGPAVLVAD
+615 RFEGPAAPVAGK
-626 EDGSTA
+626 DGSTV
-632 LDMDEDGS
+632 
-640 TALDMDEDGSTA
+640 
-652 LDMDEDGSTALDMD
+652 
-666 EDGSAAP
+666 P
-673 ADADGLTVLVADDP
+673 VADNGGLTVLVTDDP

-723 GVLVTHRGLANYLGW
+723 GVLVTHHGLANYLGW
-738 TVQAYADAGPGGAP
+738 TVRAYAEAGPGGAP
-752 LFSSVAFDLGVP
+752 LFSSIAFDLGVP

-815 TDEQIRNLAGLV
+815 TDDQIRKLAGLV

-892 VLDEQLRPLPVGVP
+892 VLDEHLRPLPVGVP

-1003 AKELVAYVVPAEGAD
+1003 ARELVAYVVPAEGVA

-1039 VPAAYLTLDALPLT
+1039 VPAAYLTLEALPLT

-1078 ARDATEGAIAAI
+1078 ARDATEGAIAGI

-1144 RTALGDADGAD
+1144 RAALGDADV
-1155 GAGPGN
+1155 AGPGG
-1161 TVARFALIGEQ
+1161 TVARFALIGEE

-1201 STENRYHNITSFR
+1201 SSENRYHNITSFR
-1214 IRDELPFDPEAF
+1214 IRDELPFDPGAF

-1344 SGAEPETAPP
+1344 SGAEPEPAPP

-1369 SLEDPADRDHWRH
+1369 SLDDPADRDHWRH

-1446 HAERFRGGMVAD
+1446 RAERFRGGMVAD

-1478 FPYERTAATWGELA
+1478 FPYERTAVTWGELA

-1590 ADMARTGAEGDAR
+1590 ADMARTGADGDAG

-1639 TPTAPALSFGSA
+1639 TPTAPALSFASATHSSATHSSA
-1651 TLSSATHSSG
+1651 TLSSA

-1675 AHRLRTLGAGPETRV
+1675 AHRLRALGAGPETRV

-1730 FTLAVTERR
+1730 FALAVTERR
-1739 HAARLGDIPLV
+1739 HAARLGDIPLL
-1750 VTEDLTDTPVPARP
+1750 VTEDLSDTPVPARP
-1764 ATVHDP
+1764 ATAHDP

-1786 KGVEISHRSLAHYL
+1786 KGVEVSHRSLAHYL

-1809 AGTHGA
+1809 AGTGGA
-1815 PWFTSVGFDLGLP
+1815 PWFTSVGFDLGIP

-1866 LTPGHLTLLEAQ
+1866 LTPGHLTLLEDQ
-1878 LTEAELGSLAA
+1878 LTDAELGSLAA

-1906 AARIGAGGMVLAA
+1906 AARIGTGGMVLAA

-1930 TALRVLPRHRSAPR
+1930 TALRVLPRHRNTRR
-1944 PVAAPAGVRAGLQH
+1944 PVAPPAGVRAGLQH

-2019 DLTAAAFLPD
+2019 GLTAVAFLPD
-2029 PYGLPGARLYRT
+2029 PYGLPGTRLYRT

-2086 EALVAAVD
+2086 EALVTAVD

-2123 RAVLPAAVIP
+2123 RGVLPAAVIP

-2161 AADAPYEQ
+2161 AADAPYEE

-2225 ALRHH
+2225 ALSHH

>member
-1 MTAPTAPTQ
+1 MTAPTSPAQ

-18 ELLRRRLAGRGAGTS
+18 ELLRRRLAGRAGRG
-33 ARTASIPRADRTKP
+33 ARTPARPTAIPRADRTRP

-68 EYLLPMAYRLRGPL
+68 EYLLPMANRLRGPL
-82 SPGTLQ
+82 SPDTLH
-88 QAFDSLAARHEIL
+88 QAFDALAARHEIL

-116 DPAGPVDLAVTD
+116 DLAGSADFAVID

-135 ARDAAAVAFTEAR
+135 ARDAAAIAFTEAR

-210 QYADYAAWAAR
+210 QYADYAAWTAR

-234 WRRELAG
+234 WRRQLAG

-256 RTWGGATHGFDVP
+256 RTWNGATHGFDVP
-269 ATTATALRK
+269 AATADALREI
-278 VARDGDATLFM
+278 AREGDATLFM

-294 YQTLLGRYTGKRD
+294 YQNLLGRYTGKRD

-335 RGRWSADPAFR
+335 RARWGADPVFR

-352 RTTVLD
+352 RITVLD
-358 AFDHQETP
+358 AFDCQETP

-387 VMFDLA
+387 VMFDLV
-393 SGEGADGPGLP
+393 SGEGADGPELP
-404 GITAEPVPAAS
+404 GITAAPVPAAGA
-415 SIARFDLTLHLTER
+415 IARFDLTLHLTER

-451 RIAGHYPRLLAQIA
+451 RIAGHYTRLLTEIA
-465 ATPDAPLSTLDP
+465 AAPDAPLSALDP

-496 DHPLDATA
+496 DHALDATA

-509 EAILEQAAA
+509 ETILEQAAA
-518 TPDATALRHGD
+518 TPDATALRHGE
-529 TTYTYRRLAE
+529 TTYTYRRLVE
-539 ESEQYARRLAG
+539 ESERHARRLAG
-550 LGIGPEDTVAVLLDR
+550 LGVGPEDTVGVLLDR
-565 SPRLVAALLGIWRA
+565 SPQLVAALLGIWRA
-579 GAAYVPVD
+579 GAAYVPID
-587 PGYPDERVGHMLA
+587 PAYPDERVGHMLA

-615 RFDGPAVLVAD
+615 RFDGP
-626 EDGSTA
+626 
-632 LDMDEDGS
+632 
-640 TALDMDEDGSTA
+640 
-652 LDMDEDGSTALDMD
+652 
-666 EDGSAAP
+666 
-673 ADADGLTVLVADDP
+673 TVLVTDDP
-687 AEQAARAAATAAL
+687 AEQAARTAASAAL
-700 PTGYDLDALAYV
+700 PTAYDLDTLAYV

-738 TVQAYADAGPGGAP
+738 TVQAYAGAGPGGAP
-752 LFSSVAFDLGVP
+752 LFSSIAFDLGVP

-773 RDVHL
+773 RNVDL

-790 LLAAGAPYAFIKLT
+790 LLAAGAPYSFIKLT

-815 TDEQIRNLAGLV
+815 TDDQIKNLAGLV

-842 TTSAGPDGTRLA
+842 TASAGPDGTRLA

-861 ITVGNSAYFLD
+861 ITVGNSAFFLD

-892 VLDEQLRPLPVGVP
+892 VLDEHLRPLPVGVP

-938 AGTRLYRT
+938 AGARLYRT

-979 IEAALTADP
+979 IESALTADP

-1003 AKELVAYVVPAEGAD
+1003 ARELVAYVVPADGAD
-1018 PDDLTPAALRARVGE
+1018 PDALTPAALRARVGE
-1033 TLPPYM
+1033 TLPSYM

-1053 ANGKLDRRALPA
+1053 ANGKLDRRALPV

-1070 TAVGDYVE
+1070 TAVGAYVE
-1078 ARDATEGAIAAI
+1078 ARDTTEGAIAGI

-1144 RTALGDADGAD
+1144 RAALGDADGA
-1155 GAGPGN
+1155 GPTG
-1161 TVARFALIGEQ
+1161 TVARFALIGEE

-1263 CVFDDLRHLPAAR
+1263 CSFDDLRHLPAAR
-1276 RELALW
+1276 REPALW

-1329 HSQLMEMLRAYRALR
+1329 HSQLMEMLHAYRALR
-1344 SGAEPETAPP
+1344 SGTEPEPAPP

-1369 SLEDPADRDHWRH
+1369 SLDDPADRDHWRR

-1387 ERFSVPAGW
+1387 ERFGVPAGW
-1396 QGDDEGDERYRI
+1396 QGADEGDERYRI
-1408 DVPLG
+1408 DIPLG

-1446 HAERFRGGMVAD
+1446 RAERFRGGMVAD

-1511 AMRRPGGESHLID
+1511 AMRRPRGESHLID

-1585 YTAVF
+1585 YTAVL
-1590 ADMARTGAEGDAR
+1590 ADMARTGADGDAR
-1603 GSYPDT
+1603 GAYPDA
-1609 YERAALAAPALP
+1609 YERGALAAPALP
-1621 HSDTPADV
+1621 HSGTPADV
-1629 LGAFEAQAAR
+1629 LGAFEAQATR

-1651 TLSSATHSSG
+1651 

-1675 AHRLRTLGAGPETRV
+1675 AHRLRALGAGPETRV
-1690 AVLLDRGPDLVAAL
+1690 GVLLDRGPDLVAAL

-1717 DPCTPDARIAGAE
+1717 DPCTPDARIAGIDCA
-1730 FTLAVTERR
+1730 LAVTERR
-1739 HAARLGDIPLV
+1739 HAARLGDVPLLI
-1750 VTEDLTDTPVPARP
+1750 TEDLTDAPVPARP
-1764 ATVHDP
+1764 LTAHDP

-1809 AGTHGA
+1809 AGTGGA
-1815 PWFTSVGFDLGLP
+1815 PWFTSVGFDLGIP

-1834 MTGQTVRLLPQSYG
+1834 MTGQTVRLLPQAYR
-1848 PGEFGAEL
+1848 PEEFGAEL
-1856 LKGAPYSFVG
+1856 LKAAPYSFVG

-1878 LTEAELGSLAA
+1878 LTDAELGGLAA

-1899 AAQADRV
+1899 ADQADRV
-1906 AARIGAGGMVLAA
+1906 AARIRAGGMVLAA

-1930 TALRVLPRHRSAPR
+1930 TALRVLPRYRIATR
-1944 PVAAPAGVRAGLQH
+1944 PVVAATGVRAGLQH
-1958 ADTLHAPERPRA
+1958 ADALHAPERPRA

-1977 GSPLPGVT
+1977 GSPLPGVV
-1985 LRLLDS
+1985 LRLLDG
-1991 ALRPVPDGITGEVY
+1991 ALRPVPDGIAGEVY

-2019 DLTAAAFLPD
+2019 GATAAAFLPD

-2109 EGHTVSVPALRERL
+2109 AGHTVSVPALRDRL
-2123 RAVLPAAVIP
+2123 RAVLPTAAIP

-2161 AADAPYEQ
+2161 AAEAPYEE

-2230 TVEHLAAALDVRTAH
+2230 TVEHLAAALDIRTAH

>member
-18 ELLRRRLAGRGAGTS
+18 ELLRRRLAGRAGRGADTPVRS
-33 ARTASIPRADRTKP
+33 AAIPRADRTKP

-135 ARDAAAVAFTEAR
+135 ARDAATVAFTEAR

-197 ALYRGEELPELPV
+197 ALHRGEELPELPV

-221 RQSGPDAD
+221 RQSGPEAD
-229 RGLDR
+229 RGLGH

-269 ATTATALRK
+269 AETATALRQ

-335 RGRWSADPAFR
+335 RARWGADPAFR

-393 SGEGADGPGLP
+393 SGEGADGPDLP
-404 GITAEPVPAAS
+404 GISAEPVPAAGA
-415 SIARFDLTLHLTER
+415 IARFDLTLHLTER

-442 ALFDAATAA
+442 ALFDATTAA
-451 RIAGHYPRLLAQIA
+451 RIAGHYTRLLAQIA

-477 IGPEERALLLDGPA
+477 IGPKERALLLDGPA

-496 DHPLDATA
+496 DHALDATA

-509 EAILEQAAA
+509 ETILEQAAA
-518 TPDATALRHGD
+518 TPDATALRRGD
-529 TTYTYRRLAE
+529 TTYTYRRLVE
-539 ESEQYARRLAG
+539 ESERHARRLAG

-565 SPRLVAALLGIWRA
+565 SPELVAALLGIWRA

-615 RFDGPAVLVAD
+615 RFEGPAALGAD
-626 EDGSTA
+626 EDRR
-632 LDMDEDGS
+632 
-640 TALDMDEDGSTA
+640 
-652 LDMDEDGSTALDMD
+652 
-666 EDGSAAP
+666 
-673 ADADGLTVLVADDP
+673 TVLVTDDP

-700 PTGYDLDALAYV
+700 PTGHDLDALAYV

-738 TVQAYADAGPGGAP
+738 TVQAYAGAGPGGAP
-752 LFSSVAFDLGVP
+752 LFSSIAFDLGVP

-773 RDVHL
+773 RSVDL

-815 TDEQIRNLAGLV
+815 TDDQIRGLAGLV

-892 VLDEQLRPLPVGVP
+892 VLDEHLRPLPVGVP

-979 IEAALTADP
+979 IESALTADP
-988 AVAEAVALVREDSPG
+988 AVAEAVVLVREDSPG
-1003 AKELVAYVVPAEGAD
+1003 AKELVAYVVPAEGAG

-1033 TLPPYM
+1033 TLPSYM
-1039 VPAAYLTLDALPLT
+1039 VPAAYLALDALPLT

-1078 ARDATEGAIAAI
+1078 ARDATEGAIAGI

-1144 RTALGDADGAD
+1144 RAALGDADGA
-1155 GAGPGN
+1155 GPGG
-1161 TVARFALIGEQ
+1161 TVARFALIGEA

-1250 RPLQLVHAASRMP
+1250 RPLQLVHAAGRMP

-1295 TRAPLMRMAV
+1295 TSAPLMRMAV

-1344 SGAEPETAPP
+1344 SGAEPEPAPP

-1369 SLEDPADRDHWRH
+1369 SLDDPADREHWRH
-1382 IVDTY
+1382 VVDTY

-1396 QGDDEGDERYRI
+1396 QGDDEGDERYRVDI
-1408 DVPLG
+1408 PLG

-1446 HAERFRGGMVAD
+1446 GAERFRGGMVAD

-1511 AMRRPGGESHLID
+1511 AMRRPGGETHLID

-1590 ADMARTGAEGDAR
+1590 ADMARTGADGDAR
-1603 GSYPDT
+1603 GAYPDA
-1609 YERAALAAPALP
+1609 YERGALAAPALP

-1639 TPTAPALSFGSA
+1639 TPAAPALSFASA
-1651 TLSSATHSSG
+1651 TSSSATSSSATSSSA

-1675 AHRLRTLGAGPETRV
+1675 AHRLRALGAGPETRV

-1717 DPCTPDARIAGAE
+1717 DPCTPDARIAGTE

-1739 HAARLGDIPLV
+1739 HAARLDDVPLV
-1750 VTEDLTDTPVPARP
+1750 VAEDLTDAPVPARP
-1764 ATVHDP
+1764 ATAHDP

-1786 KGVEISHRSLAHYL
+1786 KGVEISHRSLSHYL

-1809 AGTHGA
+1809 AGTGGA
-1815 PWFTSVGFDLGLP
+1815 PWFTSVGFDLGIP

-1878 LTEAELGSLAA
+1878 LTDTELGSLAA

-1906 AARIGAGGMVLAA
+1906 AARIGSGSMVLAA

-1930 TALRVLPRHRSAPR
+1930 TALRVLPRNRNRNRHGGAPR
-1944 PVAAPAGVRAGLQH
+1944 PVAAAAGVQAGLQH
-1958 ADTLHAPERPRA
+1958 ADTLHAPERPRD

-1985 LRLLDS
+1985 LRLLDG
-1991 ALRPVPDGITGEVY
+1991 ALRPVPDGIAGEVY

-2019 DLTAAAFLPD
+2019 GPTAAAFLPD
-2029 PYGLPGARLYRT
+2029 PYGPPGARLYRT

-2109 EGHTVSVPALRERL
+2109 EGHTVSVPALRDRL

-2161 AADAPYEQ
+2161 AADAPYVE

-2230 TVEHLAAALDVRTAH
+2230 TVERLAAALDVRTAH

>member
-18 ELLRRRLAGRGAGTS
+18 ELLRRRLAGRAGRGTETPVRS
-33 ARTASIPRADRTKP
+33 AAIPRADRTKP

-57 WFLHQLDPESP
+57 WFLHQLDPQSP

-82 SPGTLQ
+82 STGTLQ
-88 QAFDSLAARHEIL
+88 RAFDSLAARHEIL

-158 HPLRV
+158 HPMRV

-197 ALYRGEELPELPV
+197 ALHRGVELPGLPV

-221 RQSGPDAD
+221 RQSGPEAD
-229 RGLDR
+229 RGLDH

-269 ATTATALRK
+269 AATATALRG

-335 RGRWSADPAFR
+335 RARWGADPAFR

-393 SGEGADGPGLP
+393 SGEGADGPDLP
-404 GITAEPVPAAS
+404 GITAEPVPAAGA
-415 SIARFDLTLHLTER
+415 IARFDLTLHLTER

-451 RIAGHYPRLLAQIA
+451 RIAGHYTRLLAQIA

-496 DHPLDATA
+496 DHALDATA

-509 EAILEQAAA
+509 ETILEQATA
-518 TPDATALRHGD
+518 TPDAIALRHGD

-539 ESEQYARRLAG
+539 ESERHARRLTG
-550 LGIGPEDTVAVLLDR
+550 LGVGPEDTVAVLLDR
-565 SPRLVAALLGIWRA
+565 SPDLVAALLGIWRA

-600 TTGTRTVLTETRYAD
+600 TTGTRTVLTETRYAG
-615 RFDGPAVLVAD
+615 RFEGPAVPVAD
-626 EDGSTA
+626 EAGPASLVT
-632 LDMDEDGS
+632 DE
-640 TALDMDEDGSTA
+640 
-652 LDMDEDGSTALDMD
+652 
-666 EDGSAAP
+666 
-673 ADADGLTVLVADDP
+673 DGLTVLVADDP
-687 AEQAARAAATAAL
+687 AEQAARASATAAL
-700 PTGYDLDALAYV
+700 PAGYDLDALAYV

-738 TVQAYADAGPGGAP
+738 TVQAYAGAGPGGAP

-773 RDVHL
+773 RSVDL

-815 TDEQIRNLAGLV
+815 TDDQIKGLAGLV

-892 VLDEQLRPLPVGVP
+892 VLDEHLRPLPVGVP

-938 AGTRLYRT
+938 AGARLYRT

-979 IEAALTADP
+979 IESALTADP
-988 AVAEAVALVREDSPG
+988 AVAEAVVLVREDSPG
-1003 AKELVAYVVPAEGAD
+1003 AKELVAYVVPAEGAG

-1033 TLPPYM
+1033 TLPSYM
-1039 VPAAYLTLDALPLT
+1039 VPAAYLTLGALPLT

-1078 ARDATEGAIAAI
+1078 ARDATEGAIAGI

-1144 RTALGDADGAD
+1144 RAALGDADGA
-1155 GAGPGN
+1155 GPGT
-1161 TVARFALIGEQ
+1161 TVARFALIGEA

-1214 IRDELPFDPEAF
+1214 IRDELPFDQEAF

-1263 CVFDDLRHLPAAR
+1263 CVFDDLRHLPATR

-1344 SGAEPETAPP
+1344 SGAEPEPAPP

-1369 SLEDPADRDHWRH
+1369 SLDDPADREHWRH
-1382 IVDTY
+1382 MVDTY

-1408 DVPLG
+1408 DIPLG

-1446 HAERFRGGMVAD
+1446 GAERFRGGMVAD

-1590 ADMARTGAEGDAR
+1590 ADMARTGADGDAR
-1603 GSYPDT
+1603 GAYPDA
-1609 YERAALAAPALP
+1609 YERGALAAPALP

-1639 TPTAPALSFGSA
+1639 TPTAPALSFGS
-1651 TLSSATHSSG
+1651 TSHSSTTSSST

-1675 AHRLRTLGAGPETRV
+1675 AHRLRALGAGPETRV

-1717 DPCTPDARIAGAE
+1717 DPCTPDARIAGTE

-1739 HAARLGDIPLV
+1739 HAARLGDVPLV
-1750 VTEDLTDTPVPARP
+1750 VAEDLTDAPVPARP
-1764 ATVHDP
+1764 ATAHAP

-1786 KGVEISHRSLAHYL
+1786 KGVEISHRSLSHYL

-1809 AGTHGA
+1809 AGTGGA
-1815 PWFTSVGFDLGLP
+1815 PWFTSVGFDLGIP

-1878 LTEAELGSLAA
+1878 LTDAELGSLAA

-1906 AARIGAGGMVLAA
+1906 AARIGSGGMVLAA
-1919 EYGPTEATVAA
+1919 EYGPTETTVAA
-1930 TALRVLPRHRSAPR
+1930 TALRVLPRHRNRHRGAPR
-1944 PVAAPAGVRAGLQH
+1944 PLAAAAGVQAGLQH

-1970 PRTLVAL
+1970 PRSLVGL

-1985 LRLLDS
+1985 LRLLDG
-1991 ALRPVPDGITGEVY
+1991 ALRPVPDGIAGEVY

-2029 PYGLPGARLYRT
+2029 PYGLPGARIYRT

-2109 EGHTVSVPALRERL
+2109 EGHTVSVPALRDRL

-2142 PLGEN
+2142 PLGAN

-2161 AADAPYEQ
+2161 AADAPYVE

-2175 RRLAAVWAEVLGLEQ
+2175 RQLAAVWAEVLGLEQ

-2230 TVEHLAAALDVRTAH
+2230 TVERLAAALDVRTAH

>member
-323 QMAGYAYNTLVL
+323 QMAGYTYNTLVL

-451 RIAGHYPRLLAQIA
+451 RIAGHYTRLLAQIA

-615 RFDGPAVLVAD
+615 RFDGPAAPVTD
-626 EDGSTA
+626 EDGSTV
-632 LDMDEDGS
+632 LG
-640 TALDMDEDGSTA
+640 
-652 LDMDEDGSTALDMD
+652 MD
-666 EDGSAAP
+666 EDGSALPVINGDGSTAP
-673 ADADGLTVLVADDP
+673 AADDGLTVLVADDP
-687 AEQAARAAATAAL
+687 AEQAARAAATAVL

-790 LLAAGAPYAFIKLT
+790 LLAEGAPYAFIKLT

-815 TDEQIRNLAGLV
+815 TDDQIRDLAGLV

-892 VLDEQLRPLPVGVP
+892 VLDEQLRPLPV
-906 GEVWIGGI
+906 
-914 GVARGYAGRPDLT
+914 
-927 AERFVPDPYGP
+927 
-938 AGTRLYRT
+938 
-946 GDIARVLPDGNLDF
+946 
-960 VARADHQVKLRGYR
+960 
-974 IEPGE
+974 
-979 IEAALTADP
+979 
-988 AVAEAVALVREDSPG
+988 ED
-1003 AKELVAYVVPAEGAD
+1003 
-1018 PDDLTPAALRARVGE
+1018 
-1033 TLPPYM
+1033 
-1039 VPAAYLTLDALPLT
+1039 
-1053 ANGKLDRRALPA
+1053 
-1065 PGRAA
+1065 
-1070 TAVGDYVE
+1070 
-1078 ARDATEGAIAAI
+1078 
-1090 WATVLGRDTV
+1090 
-1100 GVHDNFFELGGD
+1100 VHG
-1112 SIRAVTLV
+1112 
-1120 GALREAGWET
+1120 
-1130 SVRDIFA
+1130 
-1137 HRTVARL
+1137 
-1144 RTALGDADGAD
+1144 
-1155 GAGPGN
+1155 
-1161 TVARFALIGEQ
+1161 
-1172 DRAALPADVTDAYPV
+1172 
-1187 SLTQAGMLVEMYGE
+1187 
-1201 STENRYHNITSFR
+1201 
-1214 IRDELPFDPEAF
+1214 
-1226 QRAADLIVERH
+1226 
-1237 EVMRTSFALDGYS
+1237 
-1250 RPLQLVHAASRMP
+1250 
-1263 CVFDDLRHLPAAR
+1263 C
-1276 RELALW
+1276 
-1282 EFADRDREELFDL
+1282 
-1295 TRAPLMRMAV
+1295 
-1305 HLLDDESWWLSIT
+1305 
-1318 ECHPV
+1318 
-1323 IEGWSY
+1323 
-1329 HSQLMEMLRAYRALR
+1329 
-1344 SGAEPETAPP
+1344 
-1354 VPAVRYADFVAGELR
+1354 
-1369 SLEDPADRDHWRH
+1369 
-1382 IVDTY
+1382 
-1387 ERFSVPAGW
+1387 
-1396 QGDDEGDERYRI
+1396 
-1408 DVPLG
+1408 
-1413 DVEPGLRA
+1413 
-1421 LATAAEVP
+1421 
-1429 YKSVLHAAHS
+1429 
-1439 KVLSLLT
+1439 
-1446 HAERFRGGMVAD
+1446 
-1458 ARPEE
+1458 
-1463 AGAERVSGMYLNSVP
+1463 
-1478 FPYERTAATWGELA
+1478 
-1492 QQVFAR
+1492 
-1498 EVELWPHRRYPMP
+1498 
-1511 AMRRPGGESHLID
+1511 
-1524 VLFHYLDFH
+1524 
-1533 QVDTELIDIMASRDD
+1533 
-1548 SPNEF
+1548 
-1553 RLVVGTPVRGHLS
+1553 
-1566 IASRTRTLSRGRA
+1566 
-1579 KRLAAL
+1579 
-1585 YTAVF
+1585 
-1590 ADMARTGAEGDAR
+1590 
-1603 GSYPDT
+1603 GS
-1609 YERAALAAPALP
+1609 
-1621 HSDTPADV
+1621 S
-1629 LGAFEAQAAR
+1629 
-1639 TPTAPALSFGSA
+1639 
-1651 TLSSATHSSG
+1651 
-1661 TLSYAALDARAEAV
+1661 
-1675 AHRLRTLGAGPETRV
+1675 
-1690 AVLLDRGPDLVAAL
+1690 
-1704 LGVWKA
+1704 
-1710 GAAQVPV
+1710 
-1717 DPCTPDARIAGAE
+1717 
-1730 FTLAVTERR
+1730 
-1739 HAARLGDIPLV
+1739 
-1750 VTEDLTDTPVPARP
+1750 
-1764 ATVHDP
+1764 
-1770 DRLAYV
+1770 
-1776 LHTSGSTGTP
+1776 
-1786 KGVEISHRSLAHYL
+1786 
-1800 HWAVEQYAA
+1800 
-1809 AGTHGA
+1809 
-1815 PWFTSVGFDLGLP
+1815 
-1828 ALYAPL
+1828 
-1834 MTGQTVRLLPQSYG
+1834 
-1848 PGEFGAEL
+1848 
-1856 LKGAPYSFVG
+1856 
-1866 LTPGHLTLLEAQ
+1866 
-1878 LTEAELGSLAA
+1878 
-1889 LAVCAGDAYP
+1889 
-1899 AAQADRV
+1899 
-1906 AARIGAGGMVLAA
+1906 
-1919 EYGPTEATVAA
+1919 
-1930 TALRVLPRHRSAPR
+1930 
-1944 PVAAPAGVRAGLQH
+1944 
-1958 ADTLHAPERPRA
+1958 
-1970 PRTLVAL
+1970 
-1977 GSPLPGVT
+1977 
-1985 LRLLDS
+1985 
-1991 ALRPVPDGITGEVY
+1991 
-2005 LGGDGLA
+2005 
-2012 RGYAGRP
+2012 
-2019 DLTAAAFLPD
+2019 
-2029 PYGLPGARLYRT
+2029 
-2041 GDLARRLPGG
+2041 
-2051 ALEFLGRADDQ
+2051 
-2062 VKIRGHR
+2062 
-2069 VEPGEA
+2069 
-2075 EAALAADPSVR
+2075 
-2086 EALVAAVD
+2086 
-2094 AADGGKRL
+2094 
-2102 AAWVVPA
+2102 
-2109 EGHTVSVPALRERL
+2109 
-2123 RAVLPAAVIP
+2123 
-2133 ATVTALPAL
+2133 
-2142 PLGEN
+2142 
-2147 GKRDRFALVARAAT
+2147 
-2161 AADAPYEQ
+2161 
-2169 PRTDTE
+2169 
-2175 RRLAAVWAEVLGLEQ
+2175 
-2190 VGVHDDFRDL
+2190 
-2200 GGDSLLVPPL
+2200 
-2210 LLAARRAGLPLDLAT
+2210 ARRAG
-2225 ALRHH
+2225 R
-2230 TVEHLAAALDVRTAH
+2230 
-2245 DPAQEG
+2245 